1 MIRALKALPM
11 PIQLMLVSSLAMFLP
26 ATHALITHHHEIAR
40 SFFYSGTLFLFVSVL
55 VALAN
60 AANARPRRAGRA
72 SLLSM
77 LAVFLILPMMLALP
91 FDQSLPDTTFFN
103 SWWEMVSSLTTT
115 GGTLYEPARLPGSLH
130 LWRGLVA
137 WMGGFYMLVMA
148 IAVLAPMRLGGFEV
162 FFSGGPSGAPSAN
175 APAADGGAETS
186 ERIAHYAMRI
196 APAYIGLTGAL
207 WLGLMMAG
215 DPPLVGFIHAMSTL
229 STSGISPVG
238 GMAGSSSGLGGEM
251 LIFLFLIPALSRRL
265 WPGGGEL
272 RASDKISND
281 PELRLA
287 AFLVMIV
294 PLFLFLRHWLAA
306 LEVKMPADFGAIF
319 RSIWGSLFTSLSFL
333 TTTGFES
340 SGWHDA
346 RSWSGL
352 GTPGLILAGLAII
365 GGGVA
370 TTAGGVRLLRVYALL
385 RHGERELSTLSYP
398 TSVADGGAMA
408 RQLRRDGAYI
418 SWIFF
423 MLFAISIAVVMMLV
437 SLFGLS
443 FEPATILTIASL
455 SNTGPLAGIAA
466 DIPLS
471 WATLSEPVKAVFALA
486 MVLGR
491 LETLAIIAL
500 FNPEFWR
507 G

>member
-1 MIRALKALPM
+1 MMRLRGLPVS
-11 PIQLMLVSSLAMFLP
+11 IQLMLVSSLAMYLP
-26 ATHALITHHHEIAR
+26 ATHALITHHHLIAR
-40 SFFYSGTLFLFVSVL
+40 AFFYSGTLFFFVSSL

-60 AANARPRRAGRA
+60 ASNPRPRRAGRA
-72 SLLSM
+72 NLLSM
-77 LAVFLILPMMLALP
+77 LAVFLILPMMLAVP
-91 FDQSLPDTTFFN
+91 FYISLPDTSYFN

-115 GGTLYEPARLPGSLH
+115 GGSLYEPTRLAGSLH

-137 WMGGFYMLVMA
+137 WLGGFYMLVMA

-162 FFSGGPSGAPSAN
+162 FFSGGPSGAPKSG
-175 APAADGGAETS
+175 APAAEGGADTS
-186 ERIAHYAMRI
+186 ERVAHYATRI
-196 APAYIGLTGAL
+196 APAYIAMTGGL
-207 WLGLMMAG
+207 WLLLLMAG
-215 DPPLVGFIHAMSTL
+215 DTPLTAFIHAMSTL
-229 STSGISPVG
+229 CTSGISPVG
-238 GMAGSSSGLGGEM
+238 GMEGSNSGLVGEF
-251 LIFLFLIPALSRRL
+251 LIFVFLIPALSRRL

-272 RASDKISND
+272 RASDRRRDD

-287 AFLVMIV
+287 AVLILIV
-294 PLFLFLRHWLAA
+294 PLFLFLRHWIAA
-306 LEVKMPADFGAIF
+306 LEVKMPTNFIAIF
-319 RSIWGSLFTSLSFL
+319 DSIWGSLFTSLSFL

-340 SGWHDA
+340 TAWQEA
-346 RSWSGL
+346 RNWSGL

-385 RHGERELSTLSYP
+385 RHGERELDKLIYP
-398 TSVADGGAMA
+398 TSVAGGGAMA
-408 RQLRRDGAYI
+408 RKLRRDGAYI

-423 MLFAISIAVVMMLV
+423 MLFAISIAAVMMLV

-443 FEPATILTIASL
+443 FEPATILTIAAL

-466 DIPLS
+466 DVPLS
-471 WATLSEPVKAVFALA
+471 WAHLSEPIKAIFALA